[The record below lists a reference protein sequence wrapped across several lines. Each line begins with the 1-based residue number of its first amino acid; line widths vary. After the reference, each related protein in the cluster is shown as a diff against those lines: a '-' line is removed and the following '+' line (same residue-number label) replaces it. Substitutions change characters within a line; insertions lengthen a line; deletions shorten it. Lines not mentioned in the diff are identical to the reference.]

1 MVLIRTLAL
10 LFVLG
15 FASNVLAQNQ
25 AVLGKEGLREFEET
39 NRLIERTKIII
50 EKTKSASKSQAE
62 ELEGLTK
69 RVGKLITSIGSTN
82 QDTIKLRSQLGA
94 TKDLLKLEQ
103 KSNSKLQKQLKDLNS
118 KLQRQSKRA
127 AGELSRLKTKNRSAN
142 NQNVRLEKELRILK
156 ENLKN
161 QNKIGQ
167 KQKNEL
173 RKLRT
178 EHEKALRRLN
188 QGLEKITKK
197 VEENKQL
204 RKKLDGAQKLISTLN
219 KQSFK

>member
-1 MVLIRTLAL
+1 VILIRTLAL
-10 LFVLG
+10 LFILG
-15 FASNVLAQNQ
+15 FGSNVLAQNQ

-39 NRLIERTKIII
+39 NRLIERTKVII

-69 RVGKLITSIGSTN
+69 RVGQLITSIGSTN
-82 QDTIKLRSQLGA
+82 QDTIKLRSQLAA

-103 KSNSKLQKQLKDLNS
+103 KSNSNLQKQLKDLNS

-127 AGELSRLKTKNRSAN
+127 AGELGRLKTKNRSAN
-142 NQNVRLEKELRILK
+142 NQNVRLEKELRTLK
-156 ENLKN
+156 ENFKN

-167 KQKNEL
+167 NQKNEL

-197 VEENKQL
+197 VEENTQL

>member
-1 MVLIRTLAL
+1 MILIRTLAL
-10 LFVLG
+10 LFILG
-15 FASNVLAQNQ
+15 FGSNVLAQNQ

-39 NRLIERTKIII
+39 NRLIERTKVII

-69 RVGKLITSIGSTN
+69 RVGQLITSIGSTN
-82 QDTIKLRSQLGA
+82 QDTIKLRSQLAA

-127 AGELSRLKTKNRSAN
+127 AGELGRLKTKNIGAN
-142 NQNVRLEKELRILK
+142 DKSIRLEKELLNLK
-156 ENLKN
+156 EKSKKQN
-161 QNKIGQ
+161 QRGQ
-167 KQKNEL
+167 NQKNKL
-173 RKLRT
+173 RKLNV
-178 EHEKALRRLN
+178 EHQKALRRLN